1 MFGWVPV
8 SFKPD
13 WAANK
18 LGPLVGTLG
27 TLVQITK
34 QHNTALPTNK
44 TNKT

>member
-27 TLVQITK
+27 TLGTQVQITK
-34 QHNTALPTNK
+34 EQHRTSNK
-44 TNKT
+44 

>member
-18 LGPLVGTLG
+18 LGPLVGTL
-27 TLVQITK
+27 VQITK
-34 QHNTALPTNK
+34 EQHRTSNK
-44 TNKT
+44 